1 MALTFVDD
9 TEHNRYDLLRDG
21 DRVGQID
28 YVVRGSALHLTHTF
42 IEPDKREHGLAASF
56 VQMVLDSLRGG
67 SRTLVPDCPFIAH
80 WLTEHP
86 EYNDL
91 L

>member
-9 TEHNRYDLLRDG
+9 TEHSRFNLLRDG
-21 DRVGQID
+21 DQVGLID
-28 YVVRGSALHLTHTF
+28 YVIKGDAIHLTHTF
-42 IEPDKREHGLAASF
+42 IDPSKRERGLAASF
-56 VQMVLDSLRGG
+56 VQLVLDSLRGG
-67 SRTLVPDCPFIAH
+67 SLRLVPDCPFVAH